1 MRKKRWKKRRRY
13 PQNWKQ
19 LAMECKHR
27 AGWICEHC
35 GELHLTLKN
44 SKRTGQVYPM
54 YLHAAH
60 DGRYTAFPKLKALCP
75 SCHARRDHQR
85 RKQEAEARLERLRH
99 QMMLIA
105 R

>member
-1 MRKKRWKKRRRY
+1 MRRKRFKKRRRY
-13 PQNWKQ
+13 PKHWKLLAYACKSNANWQ
-19 LAMECKHR
+19 
-27 AGWICEHC
+27 CEVCH
-35 GELHLTLKN
+35 EEHLTLKV

-85 RKQEAEARLERLRH
+85 RRQEAEARLERLKH
-99 QMMLIA
+99 HMLLVA

>member
-1 MRKKRWKKRRRY
+1 MRKKRSKRKRY
-13 PQNWKQ
+13 PKNWKQ
-19 LAMECKHR
+19 LATECKHR
-27 AGWICEHC
+27 AGWRCEQC
-35 GELHLTLKN
+35 GETHLTLKV

-60 DGRYTAFPKLKALCP
+60 NGPYTAFPKLKALCP

-85 RKQEAEARLERLRH
+85 RKLEAEARLERLRH
-99 QMMLIA
+99 RMLLVA